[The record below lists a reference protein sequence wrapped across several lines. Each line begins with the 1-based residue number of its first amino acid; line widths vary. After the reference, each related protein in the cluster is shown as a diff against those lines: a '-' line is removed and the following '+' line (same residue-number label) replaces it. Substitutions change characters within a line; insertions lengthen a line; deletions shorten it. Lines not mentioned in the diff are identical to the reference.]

1 MKVLLIIYIISI
13 IYFIVN
19 FFLLC
24 AVITNRA
31 KKEGLKFEKMS
42 IAEIIQTYLRTIIFA
57 IFPIFN
63 IIVGTFFLF
72 SNDFKDLLMEE
83 MREKSIWYYCGDFI
97 EFYEVAHFTNKFRTY
112 HVRKFIGFSL
122 QIFHRVV

>member
-83 MREKSIWYYCGDFI
+83 MREKSI
-97 EFYEVAHFTNKFRTY
+97 
-112 HVRKFIGFSL
+112 
-122 QIFHRVV
+122 

>member
-24 AVITNRA
+24 AIITHRV
-31 KKEGLKFEKMS
+31 KKEGLKFEKMG
-42 IAEIIQTYLRTIIFA
+42 IAEVIQTYLRTFIFA
-57 IFPIFN
+57 IFPVFN

-72 SNDFKDLLMEE
+72 SNDFKELILEE
-83 MREKSIWYYCGDFI
+83 MREKSI
-97 EFYEVAHFTNKFRTY
+97 
-112 HVRKFIGFSL
+112 
-122 QIFHRVV
+122 